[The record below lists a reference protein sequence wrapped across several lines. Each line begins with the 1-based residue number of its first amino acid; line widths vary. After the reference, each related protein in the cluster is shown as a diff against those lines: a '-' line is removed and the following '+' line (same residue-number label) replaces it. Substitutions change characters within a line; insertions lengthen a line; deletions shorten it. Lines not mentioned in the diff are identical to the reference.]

1 LSDLSARLPKYRRHS
16 SGRGFVEH
24 GGKRHYLAGAYNS
37 PESVGAY
44 KAFVREVCGSP
55 IPTSTEYASCVAV
68 VVSRFLQW
76 AELYYPGRRG
86 TYDNLRYSLLPLVPV
101 YGRLPP
107 HEFGPKKLKEYQ
119 AQLAEGK
126 KSRDYINDVCRRI
139 KQCFKWA
146 ASEELI
152 PVAVYQALATVP
164 GLKLG
169 RTNASEPTPRTMV
182 PWEDVAPVLPHLSA
196 TLKAMVEI
204 HWLTGVRSGSICLA
218 RPEQF
223 DITKVPWEWRP
234 RHKTEHQGA
243 ELVVFVGPQARKLLA
258 PLIEATPKG
267 GYLFRPADA
276 RRNKRYGSFYTSQ
289 SYRQAVERGIAR
301 ANAQRALEDA
311 ALPEDQ
317 RRQPL
322 DWTPHAIRHAKGT
335 LTRAKYGIEGA
346 QASLGHKRLD
356 ATQVYAARLTDAA
369 RTIAEAEG

>member
-24 GGKRHYLAGAYNS
+24 GGKRHYLAGAFNS
-37 PESVGAY
+37 PESIAAY
-44 KAFVREVCGSP
+44 KAFVREVCGAQV
-55 IPTSTEYASCVAV
+55 STGGEYASCVAV
-68 VVSRFLQW
+68 VISRFLQW

-86 TYDNLRYSLLPLVPV
+86 TYDNLRYSLLPLVPI
-101 YGRLPP
+101 YGSLAPV
-107 HEFGPKKLKEYQ
+107 EFGPKKLKEYQ
-119 AQLAEGK
+119 LQLAEQK
-126 KSRDYINDVCRRI
+126 KARDYINDVSRRI

-169 RTNASEPTPRTMV
+169 RTMASEPTPRTMV
-182 PWEDVAPVLPHLSA
+182 PWEDVSPVLAHLSA
-196 TLKAMVEI
+196 TLKTMVEV

-223 DITKVPWEWRP
+223 DITKTPWEWKP
-234 RHKTEHQGA
+234 KHKQEHTG
-243 ELVVFVGPQARKLLA
+243 ELVVFVGPKARKLLA
-258 PLIEATPKG
+258 PLIEAMPKG

-289 SYRQAVERGIAR
+289 SYRQAVERGIER
-301 ANAQRALEDA
+301 ANKQRAEEDRE
-311 ALPEDQ
+311 LPDDK
-317 RRQPL
+317 RRAPL
-322 DWTPHAIRHAKGT
+322 NWTPHAIRHAKGT
-335 LTRAKYGIEGA
+335 LTRAKYGLEGA

-356 ATQVYAARLTDAA
+356 ATQVYAARLTEAA